1 MSCAYLSQQLR
12 DLAAVH
18 GYAFFSAPEEYM
30 PSEIDRYPAAW
41 LAPPRLKEIE
51 GSRHGRRTYEVQLH
65 LLQPALQLPH
75 ARRAEQLDLMEQTLL
90 AIFSE
95 LTLRQN
101 VIAVENL
108 TLRPRCCAFTNHGE
122 ISQSASAEV
131 IVWF

>member
-1 MSCAYLSQQLR
+1 
-12 DLAAVH
+12 
-18 GYAFFSAPEEYM
+18 
-30 PSEIDRYPAAW
+30 
-41 LAPPRLKEIE
+41 
-51 GSRHGRRTYEVQLH
+51 
-65 LLQPALQLPH
+65 
-75 ARRAEQLDLMEQTLL
+75 MEQTLL